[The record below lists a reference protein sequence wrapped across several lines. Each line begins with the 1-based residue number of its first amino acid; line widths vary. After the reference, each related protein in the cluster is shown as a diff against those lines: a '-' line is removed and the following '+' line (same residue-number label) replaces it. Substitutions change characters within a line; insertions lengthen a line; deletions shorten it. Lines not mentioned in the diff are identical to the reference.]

1 MTKKLSQDEE
11 LQVTNSAIIAIEDH
25 LYKVDLERDKVT
37 ERYNDICAEM
47 DKLNAEYQS
56 SDKKRKALVAK
67 RQRLCKALGY

>member
-1 MTKKLSQDEE
+1 MPKKLSQDEE

-37 ERYNDICAEM
+37 ERYNDICAQM

-56 SDKKRKALVAK
+56 SDKKRKTLVAK

>member
-1 MTKKLSQDEE
+1 MPKKLSQDEE
-11 LQVTNSAIIAIEDH
+11 LQATNSAIIAIEDH

>member
-1 MTKKLSQDEE
+1 MAKKLTADEE
-11 LQVTNSAIIAIEDH
+11 LRVTNSAILAIEDH
-25 LYKVDLERDKVT
+25 LYQVDLERDKVT

-56 SDKKRKALVAK
+56 SDKKRHSLIAK

>member
-1 MTKKLSQDEE
+1 MPKKLSQDEE